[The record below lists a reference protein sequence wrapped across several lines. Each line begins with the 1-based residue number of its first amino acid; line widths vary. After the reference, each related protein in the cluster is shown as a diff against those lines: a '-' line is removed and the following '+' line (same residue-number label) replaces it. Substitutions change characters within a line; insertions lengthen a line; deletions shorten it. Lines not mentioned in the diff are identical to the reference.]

1 MFCLVYVLYST
12 YLMVF
17 FHKNYSHLIVKKR
30 KRKDKIVTSNLQS
43 DIILESFSKKEIKH
57 EKNFSLYYMQDR
69 II

>member
-1 MFCLVYVLYST
+1 MI
-12 YLMVF
+12 F
-17 FHKNYSHLIVKKR
+17 FHKNYNHLIVRRK

-43 DIILESFSKKEIKH
+43 DIILESFSKEEIKH

>member
-1 MFCLVYVLYST
+1 
-12 YLMVF
+12 MVF
-17 FHKNYSHLIVKKR
+17 FHKNYNHLIVR
-30 KRKDKIVTSNLQS
+30 KREKKDKIVTSNLRS

>member
-1 MFCLVYVLYST
+1 MI
-12 YLMVF
+12 F
-17 FHKNYSHLIVKKR
+17 FHKNYNHLIVRKR

-43 DIILESFSKKEIKH
+43 DIILESFSKEEIKH

>member
-1 MFCLVYVLYST
+1 MFYIQLT

-17 FHKNYSHLIVKKR
+17 FHKNYNHLIVRKR

-43 DIILESFSKKEIKH
+43 DIILESFSKEEIKH
-57 EKNFSLYYMQDR
+57 EKNFSLYYMQDQ